1 MGSTTVTVYTREN
14 CHLCEEALST
24 IRDVSDDVDRSVEV
38 ELVDVDEDPELRD
51 AYGERVPYVL
61 VDGTPKFKYRVDRT
75 EFREAVET
83 A

>member
-1 MGSTTVTVYTREN
+1 MEPTTVTVYTREN

-24 IRDVSDDVDRSVEV
+24 IRDVNDDVDRSVEI

-61 VDGTPKFKYRVDRT
+61 VDGTPKFKYRVDR
-75 EFREAVET
+75 EALREAVRS